1 MRLALGTAQ
10 FGMEYGIANHSGRVN
25 DANVKALLRLAKESA
40 VDVLDTAIAYGES
53 ETCLGNAGLRGFRVV
68 TKLPALPVNCQ
79 NISKWVHEQVNA
91 SLDRLKI
98 DHLYGLLLHHSN
110 DLLSTNGPELY
121 KALQSVQGGGYA
133 HKIGASIYS
142 PVYLN
147 DITNSYRLD
156 LVQAP
161 LNVFDQ
167 RLISTGWLSR
177 LKDLDVEVHTRS
189 VFLQGLL
196 LMSEKSI
203 PPYFSK
209 WNDKFSSWHRYLER
223 KNISSIE
230 ACLRFPLSTNEVD
243 LVVVGVDDKSQL
255 LEILSYM
262 DRLSAL
268 DFSEFASND
277 EQLIDP
283 SLWAYT

>member
-10 FGMEYGIANHSGRVN
+10 FGMEYGIANHSGRIN
-25 DANVKALLRLAKESA
+25 DSDIKTLLKLALESA

-53 ETCLGNAGLRGFRVV
+53 ETCLGNAGVGGFRVV
-68 TKLPALPVNCQ
+68 TKLPALPANCQ
-79 NISKWVHEQVNA
+79 NIQKWVHEQVEA

-110 DLLSTNGPELY
+110 DLLSVHGPELY
-121 KALQSVQGGGYA
+121 KAMQSVQGCGHA
-133 HKIGASIYS
+133 HKIGVSIYS

-147 DITNSYRLD
+147 ELTELYRLD

-161 LNVFDQ
+161 LNIFDQ
-167 RLISTGWLSR
+167 RLLSTGWLRR
-177 LKDLDVEVHTRS
+177 LKDLNVEVHTRS

-196 LMSEKSI
+196 LMGEKSI

-209 WNDKFSSWHRYLER
+209 WNDQFSNWYQYLER
-223 KNISSIE
+223 NNISSIK
-230 ACLRFPLSTNEVD
+230 ACLGFPLSLKEVD

-255 LEILSYM
+255 LEILSYKNKF
-262 DRLSAL
+262 SSH

-277 EQLIDP
+277 EQLINP
-283 SLWAYT
+283 SLWPCK